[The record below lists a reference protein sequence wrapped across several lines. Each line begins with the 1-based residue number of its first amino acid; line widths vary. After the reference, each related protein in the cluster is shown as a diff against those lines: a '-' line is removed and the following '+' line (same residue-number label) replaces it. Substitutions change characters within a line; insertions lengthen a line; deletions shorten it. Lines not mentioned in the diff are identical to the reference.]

1 MFYKAA
7 LAFCYSADFA
17 GHGLQLC
24 QSPGQHDDRKPGNGA
39 DVWCGY
45 RQPVHQSVHYV
56 HLRRCSRCQ
65 HFAAQYIG
73 NNDNKMRSMPFASTS
88 SWSPA
93 FGAFIAV
100 MYLFQDK
107 LISAFLHISSG
118 GRPSGYPA
126 IRKGISENHAL
137 AGAALCPGHNL
148 CNDPLRLGKDSMTP
162 MKASFAALFTNLIF
176 NHLLIFG
183 KLGFPRLGEPVQQLQ
198 R

>member
-1 MFYKAA
+1 MF
-7 LAFCYSADFA
+7 LQSSVGFLLFADFA
-17 GHGLQLC
+17 GHGFQLC

-39 DVWCGY
+39 DVWWAIVNQFINLFTMCIYGG
-45 RQPVHQSVHYV
+45 VA
-56 HLRRCSRCQ
+56 RCQ

-148 CNDPLRLGKDSMTP
+148 CNDPLRLGKRLDDTDESQLCGP
-162 MKASFAALFTNLIF
+162 VYQPDLQLFC
-176 NHLLIFG
+176 
-183 KLGFPRLGEPVQQLQ
+183 
-198 R
+198 